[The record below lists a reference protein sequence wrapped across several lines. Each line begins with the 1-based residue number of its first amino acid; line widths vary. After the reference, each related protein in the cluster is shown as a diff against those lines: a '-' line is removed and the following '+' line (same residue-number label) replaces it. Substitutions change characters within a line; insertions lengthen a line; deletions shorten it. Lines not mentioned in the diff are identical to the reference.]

1 MQLINLNQILQ
12 DTFQAIRPAALLRG
26 IHLSYSEMG
35 TALYTNLPM
44 DKVIPPVLTLVLR
57 LIYIF
62 PEGREIHIS
71 THQKYDDDKKSYF
84 LRIEIKVKRISFN
97 PNLLFKS
104 DNNRFVLEDKG
115 ENHVI
120 AIEWQTEET
129 PQAEEPKPINGVAE
143 KGISDRIESRIYNES
158 VVTRFQTIGQNVFV
172 QEKLKAT
179 KSRKETDFLDA
190 VHAIISK
197 NLDKSDFTAENLERE
212 LCISK
217 TQLFRR
223 LKDLTNHST
232 SNYIR
237 HFRLQKAAELLG
249 TTVLPIGDIAERVGF
264 RELTYFSSSFSDE
277 FHLTPKE
284 WRKMKQ

>member
-1 MQLINLNQILQ
+1 MVERQFNQEAFRSFAANLNPNIP
-12 DTFQAIRPAALLRG
+12 DPTGVRKAIASGCYPDIFKALRP
-26 IHLSYSEMG
+26 
-35 TALYTNLPM
+35 LP
-44 DKVIPPVLTLVLR
+44 
-57 LIYIF
+57 
-62 PEGREIHIS
+62 
-71 THQKYDDDKKSYF
+71 
-84 LRIEIKVKRISFN
+84 
-97 PNLLFKS
+97 
-104 DNNRFVLEDKG
+104 
-115 ENHVI
+115 
-120 AIEWQTEET
+120 
-129 PQAEEPKPINGVAE
+129 
-143 KGISDRIESRIYNES
+143 
-158 VVTRFQTIGQNVFV
+158 VFV